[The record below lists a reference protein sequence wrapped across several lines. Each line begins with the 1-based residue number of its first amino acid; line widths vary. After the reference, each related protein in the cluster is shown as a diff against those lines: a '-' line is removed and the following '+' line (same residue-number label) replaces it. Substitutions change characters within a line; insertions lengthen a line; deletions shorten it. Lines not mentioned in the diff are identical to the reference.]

1 MKNKKV
7 KGFYATL
14 EPFKKKVVKYLQSYY
29 FQDGAWHKQ
38 EELSKGG
45 KKNERRKSA

>member
-1 MKNKKV
+1 MKKRTALS
-7 KGFYATL
+7 ATL
-14 EPFKKKVVKYLQSYY
+14 TPFKKKVVKYLQPYY